1 MLVTEKA
8 RSEINKWALKKLKT
22 YTEKEKFKH
31 VKRNPK
37 EWEKVFI
44 RYTFDREFMSGMDKE
59 VEEINSKK
67 TSYLLKEW
75 LHP

>member
-1 MLVTEKA
+1 MLVAEEA
-8 RSEINKWALKKLKT
+8 RSETNKWTLKKLKT

-37 EWEKVFI
+37 EWEKVF
-44 RYTFDREFMSGMDKE
+44 TFDRGFMSGMDKE